1 MLGEDFAE
9 ERGREHWKKRF
20 FQKKNKKGSEFYG
33 LHDIIISRHVDH
45 FLMQKAY
52 L

>member
-20 FQKKNKKGSEFYG
+20 FQKKIKIGVNFMVCM
-33 LHDIIISRHVDH
+33 I
-45 FLMQKAY
+45 
-52 L
+52 